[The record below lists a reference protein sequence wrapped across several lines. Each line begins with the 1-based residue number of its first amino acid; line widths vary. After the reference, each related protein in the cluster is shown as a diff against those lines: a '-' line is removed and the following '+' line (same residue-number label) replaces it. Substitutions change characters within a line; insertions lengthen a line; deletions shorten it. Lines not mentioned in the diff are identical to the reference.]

1 MSTGEQG
8 AADNT
13 RINVADIETTLNRL
27 WDALH
32 SEEAPEQGITRAC
45 MSNLI
50 IACETDQQA
59 QQVRERIP
67 TLVEHHPA
75 RVFLLTAVPPAQGAI
90 DAEVSAHCRRVEGEQ
105 QLCSEHVDIH
115 FDPQVVD
122 RLGSVL
128 RPLLVGDLPTALW
141 WASNRPPPL
150 AGALF
155 DVLAE
160 LADQVI
166 YTSVGW
172 PNPAEGVS
180 AMTRWVV
187 GNPRPVFNLAWRH
200 LKPWRRI
207 LAQVLAPQVAPG
219 ALEHI
224 QRIRIDH
231 GPHALPMAWLLIGWL
246 AARLDWQ
253 PQQGKLRSATQ
264 ADWSFQ
270 SPSGNIQVE
279 IHRLDVGP
287 AQPRRLE
294 LAWQGPT
301 PGTVTFVLDD
311 DEWLHVDPATSTLP
325 HAALPSREPPLET
338 MIAAQLAHRS
348 RDTLFQQAMGVAQV
362 MAGVL
367 N

>member
-1 MSTGEQG
+1 MS
-8 AADNT
+8 DIVHNT
-13 RINVADIETTLNRL
+13 HVNVADIEATLNRL

-32 SEEAPEQGITRAC
+32 SEETPEQGVTRAC

-50 IACETDQQA
+50 IACETETQA

-67 TLVEHHPA
+67 ALVEQHPA
-75 RVFLLTAVPPAQGAI
+75 RVFLLTAEAPAQGSI
-90 DAEVSAHCRRVEGEQ
+90 VAEVSAHCRRVEGDQ
-105 QLCSEHVDIH
+105 QLCSEHVDIR
-115 FDPQVVD
+115 FAPQVTE

-128 RPLLVGDLPTALW
+128 RPLLIGDLPTALW

-150 AGALF
+150 SAALF
-155 DVLAE
+155 ESLAE

-166 YTSVGW
+166 YSSVGW
-172 PNPAEGVS
+172 PNPAEGVR

-187 GNPRPVFNLAWRH
+187 GDSRPVFNLAWRH

-219 ALEHI
+219 ALKNI
-224 QRIRIDH
+224 QRVRIDH
-231 GPHALPMAWLLIGWL
+231 GPHALAMAWLLIGWL
-246 AARLDWQ
+246 AARLEWQ

-264 ADWSFQ
+264 ADWSFT
-270 SPSGNIQVE
+270 SPSGTIAVE
-279 IHRLDVGP
+279 IHRLEQGP

-294 LAWQGPT
+294 IAWQGPA
-301 PGTVTFVLDD
+301 PGNVAFVLDD
-311 DEWLHVDPATSTLP
+311 DDWLHVDPDTSTLP
-325 HAALPSREPPLET
+325 AASLPSREPPLEA

-348 RDTLFQQAMGVAQV
+348 RDALFQQAIGVAQV

-367 N
+367 DKRQ